1 MWLWITQ
8 TCLEGEEVH
17 ISGGKRPRV
26 DEHLVG
32 EQRDKSSLVALDW
45 GPVIDKAF
53 IKLSLALES
62 PWCLRYR
69 DIKTCRAVGEKSH
82 AGSVCSLAI
91 GPLQGWT
98 SGLPLL
104 FHRLYPED
112 RGACKAKSMAVL
124 LRLSSLK
131 FPSWW
136 NSDGILS
143 LCDLIFF
150 HYLSEQTGPLLLTVK
165 SNWNFKTK
173 YEDLLSC
180 IGNYF

>member
-8 TCLEGEEVH
+8 TCLKGEEVH
-17 ISGGKRPRV
+17 ISGAKRPRV
-26 DEHLVG
+26 DEHFVG
-32 EQRDKSSLVALDW
+32 EQWDKSSLVALDW

-62 PWCLRYR
+62 PCCLRYR
-69 DIKTCRAVGEKSH
+69 DIKAFRAVGGKSH
-82 AGSVCSLAI
+82 AGSVCSLAT
-91 GPLQGWT
+91 GPLQDWT

-112 RGACKAKSMAVL
+112 RGACKAKSTAVL
-124 LRLSSLK
+124 LCLSSLK

-143 LCDLIFF
+143 LCNLIFF
-150 HYLSEQTGPLLLTVK
+150 HYLSEQTGPLQLTVK

-173 YEDLLSC
+173 YEDLLNC
-180 IGNYF
+180 IGNYY